1 MDHDEFEDGLHD
13 HGHSDDHFPDAPHDD
28 FGDVGPAVEVEGMEM
43 LTIRSVGIDIG
54 SSTSH
59 LVFSR
64 LVLRREGSAFSS
76 RFRVT
81 DRQVLYRSPILLTP
95 YISGTLI
102 DTVSIQEFVH
112 ASYQQAGFTPETVD
126 TGAVIITGEALKK
139 ENARPMSE
147 LFAKESGKFI
157 CASAGPNHEALLA
170 AYGCGAVALSESE
183 SATVLNIDVGGG
195 TTKLSLIH
203 DGVVTTTAAVT
214 VGARLIAFDGEDQVT
229 RLEEPAIDLLKDL
242 GYHLSLGQTISE
254 SVKESFAARMAELL
268 SLVVQNAPLA
278 GIAERFLLTDHLE
291 DYQGPSEVDFVVFSG
306 GVSEYIYGND
316 ASSYGD
322 LGPQF
327 ARQIRDSLKAVFK
340 KGVVR
345 KANEGIRATVIG
357 AGEYTVQASGGT
369 SHLSGVDS
377 LPAFGLQ
384 VVRPSMNGQDS
395 VERAIQSAL
404 AKFDLSEF
412 APGLA
417 LALEVE
423 DPPNYRILKRLAD
436 GIAAVVTDG
445 ESADTPLFIVLDT
458 DVAKSLGGILKEELK
473 LDQDLVV
480 VDGIDVGDLDY
491 LDIGRP
497 MGISEVV
504 PVTVKSLIFP
514 TLRKTR
520 SKKAS

>member
-13 HGHSDDHFPDAPHDD
+13 HGHSHDHFPVDPHQDLDD
-28 FGDVGPAVEVEGMEM
+28 FGDVGPVVDVEGMEM

-59 LVFSR
+59 LVFSQ
-64 LVLRREGSAFSS
+64 LILRREGSAFSS

-81 DRQVLYRSPILLTP
+81 DRKVLYRSPILLTP

-102 DTVSIQEFVH
+102 DTANIQEFVH
-112 ASYQQAGFTPETVD
+112 ESYRQAGFTPDTVD

-139 ENARPMSE
+139 ENARPISE

-170 AYGCGAVALSESE
+170 AHGCGAVALSESE

-195 TTKLSLIH
+195 TTKLCLIRN
-203 DGVVTTTAAVT
+203 GVVTSTAAIS
-214 VGARLIAFDGEDQVT
+214 VGARLIAFDDEDRVT
-229 RLEEPAIDLLKDL
+229 RLEEPAIVLLNEL
-242 GYHLSLGQTISE
+242 GFDLSLGQSISE
-254 SVKESFAARMAELL
+254 PVKEAFAARMAKLL
-268 SLVVQNAPLA
+268 SQVIQKIPLT
-278 GIAERFLLTDHLE
+278 GVTEEFLITDPME

-306 GVSEYIYGND
+306 GVSEYIYGHD
-316 ASSYGD
+316 AASYGD

-327 ARQIRDSLKAVFK
+327 ARQIGDSLKAVFK
-340 KGVVR
+340 EGAVR
-345 KANEGIRATVIG
+345 QADEGIRATVIG
-357 AGEYTVQASGGT
+357 AGEYTVQASGAT

-384 VVRPSMNGQDS
+384 VVRPRMNGQDS
-395 VERAIQSAL
+395 VERSIQSAL
-404 AKFDLSEF
+404 AKFDLTGF

-423 DPPNYRILKRLAD
+423 EPPNYRILKTLAD
-436 GIAAVVTDG
+436 GIAAVVTKG
-445 ESADTPLFIVLDT
+445 EGVDAPVFIVLDT
-458 DVAKSLGGILKEELK
+458 DVAKSLGGILKEELN
-473 LDQDLVV
+473 LRQDVVV

-491 LDIGRP
+491 LDIGLP

-514 TLRKTR
+514 TKEDQT
-520 SKKAS
+520 

>member
-1 MDHDEFEDGLHD
+1 MDHDEFEDGLH
-13 HGHSDDHFPDAPHDD
+13 GHSHSHDQFPDDPHDDLDD
-28 FGDVGPAVEVEGMEM
+28 FGDIGEAVEVEGMEM

-59 LVFSR
+59 LVFSK
-64 LVLRREGSAFSS
+64 LVLRREGAAFSS

-102 DTVSIQEFVH
+102 DTDNIRAFVH
-112 ASYQQAGFTPETVD
+112 QSYQEAGFTPETVD
-126 TGAVIITGEALKK
+126 TGAVVITGEALKK
-139 ENARPMSE
+139 ENARPISE

-170 AYGCGAVALSESE
+170 AHGCGAVALSKNEN
-183 SATVLNIDVGGG
+183 ATVLNIDVGGG
-195 TTKLSLIH
+195 TTKLSLIRN
-203 DGVVTTTAAVT
+203 GVVTSTAAIT
-214 VGARLIAFDGEDQVT
+214 VGARLIAFDEENRIT
-229 RLEEPAIDLLKDL
+229 RLEEPAKDLLDDIGRIL
-242 GYHLSLGQTISE
+242 AVGRAISE
-254 SVKESFAARMAELL
+254 TVKEAFAARMSEVL
-268 SLVVQNAPLA
+268 SLVVQNVPLT

-291 DYQGPSEVDFVVFSG
+291 DYQGPSEVDHVVFSG
-306 GVSEYIYGND
+306 GVSEYIYDHD

-327 ARQIRDSLKAVFK
+327 ARHIRESLTPVFK
-340 KGVVR
+340 EGAIR
-345 KANEGIRATVIG
+345 EADEGIRATVIG

-369 SHLSGVDS
+369 SHLSGLNS

-384 VVRPSMNGQDS
+384 VVRPYMNGQES

-404 AKFDLSEF
+404 AKFDLTEF

-423 DPPNYRILKRLAD
+423 EPPDYRSLKRLAD
-436 GIAAVVTDG
+436 GISAVVTNSGATD
-445 ESADTPLFIVLDT
+445 APVFIVLDT
-458 DVAKSLGGILKEELK
+458 DVAKSLGGILKEELN
-473 LDQDLVV
+473 LSQDVVV

-491 LDIGRP
+491 LDIGLP

-514 TLRKTR
+514 TKEEN
-520 SKKAS
+520 

>member
-1 MDHDEFEDGLHD
+1 MDHDEFEDGLH
-13 HGHSDDHFPDAPHDD
+13 GHSHSHDDFPDDPHDD
-28 FGDVGPAVEVEGMEM
+28 LDDFGEMGTAVEVEGMEM

-59 LVFSR
+59 LVFSK

-81 DRQVLYRSPILLTP
+81 DRQVLYRSPIMLTP
-95 YISGTLI
+95 YVSGALI
-102 DTVSIQEFVH
+102 DTDSIREFVRQ
-112 ASYQQAGFTPETVD
+112 SYQEAGFTPETVD

-139 ENARPMSE
+139 ENARPISE

-170 AYGCGAVALSESE
+170 AHGCGAVALSKSE
-183 SATVLNIDVGGG
+183 NATVMNIDVGGG
-195 TTKLSLIH
+195 TTKLCLIR
-203 DGVVTTTAAVT
+203 DGVVTSTAAIT
-214 VGARLIAFDGEDQVT
+214 VGARLIAFDEANQVT
-229 RLEEPAIDLLKDL
+229 RLEEPAIDLLKDMGHELAL
-242 GYHLSLGQTISE
+242 GETISE
-254 SVKESFAARMAELL
+254 TLKEEFAARMSELL
-268 SLVVQNAPLA
+268 SLVVQNVPLT
-278 GIAERFLLTDHLE
+278 GIAQEFLFTNHLE
-291 DYQGPSEVDFVVFSG
+291 DYQDPSEVDLVVFSG
-306 GVSEYIYGND
+306 GVSEYIYGHD
-316 ASSYGD
+316 ALAYGD

-327 ARQIRDSLKAVFK
+327 ARNVRERLTKVFK
-340 KGVVR
+340 EGAIR
-345 KANEGIRATVIG
+345 EAAEGIRATVIG

-384 VVRPSMNGQDS
+384 VVRPNMNGQES

-404 AKFDLSEF
+404 AKFDLTEF

-423 DPPNYRILKRLAD
+423 EPPNYRILKRLAD
-436 GIAAVVTDG
+436 GISAVVTTGD
-445 ESADTPLFIVLDT
+445 AKDAPVFIVLDT

-473 LDQDLVV
+473 LSQDVIV

-514 TLRKTR
+514 TKEE
-520 SKKAS
+520 S